1 MASVD
6 QRQYY
11 KSICPFNFHLLWV
24 HQTAGN
30 RAYNNCLS
38 DTCRALA
45 AATAI
50 AAVRLPA
57 KLSFSSGPL
66 LYHDDANQQVRG
78 GASDSKGS
86 KRPSNKIHS
95 QHDISYHIQR

>member
-1 MASVD
+1 VSTKDNIINQSAHLI
-6 QRQYY
+6 
-11 KSICPFNFHLLWV
+11 SIFFGYIKPPAIVLI
-24 HQTAGN
+24 
-30 RAYNNCLS
+30 NNCLS

-78 GASDSKGS
+78 GARDSKGS